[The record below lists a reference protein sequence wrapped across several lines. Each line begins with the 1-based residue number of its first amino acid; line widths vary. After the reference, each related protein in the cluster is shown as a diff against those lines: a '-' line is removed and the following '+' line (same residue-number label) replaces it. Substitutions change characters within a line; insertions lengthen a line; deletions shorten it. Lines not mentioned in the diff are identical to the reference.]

1 MIDFHCHI
9 DLYPDPKKVVEL
21 IDEAKIYVLSVTTT
35 PKAWSKTNL
44 LSKGKPRIRTALGLH
59 PQIAHERLNE
69 LGLFDR
75 LINETKYVGEVGL
88 DGTSEY
94 KFHLPAQLQAFKHI
108 LRTSTHAGGKILSVH
123 SRKAENEVLD
133 TLGLFPDAGI
143 TVLHW
148 FSGPQKQLK
157 RAIDMGCWFSVGPAM
172 IRSMNGKSLV
182 QIMPKDR
189 ILLESDG
196 PFVNISNRPA
206 LPTDMELVARELG
219 LLWSLSVNEVKQIIM
234 NNFNTICKIGHDERH

>member
-9 DLYPDPKKVVEL
+9 DLYPDPKKVIEL

-88 DGTSEY
+88 DGSPEL
-94 KFHLPAQLQAFKHI
+94 KQHFPAQLQVFEHI
-108 LRTSTHAGGKILSVH
+108 LRTSTNAGGKILSVH
-123 SRKAENEVLD
+123 SRRAEAQVLD
-133 TLGLFPDAGI
+133 ALGLFPKAGVP
-143 TVLHW
+143 VLHW
-148 FSGPQKQLK
+148 FSGSKKQLQ

-172 IRSMNGKSLV
+172 LRSANGKSLV
-182 QIMPKDR
+182 QLMPRNR

-196 PFVNISNRPA
+196 PFVKVSSRPA
-206 LPTDMELVARELG
+206 LPTDMELVAKELG
-219 LLWSLSVNEVKQIIM
+219 VLWSLSVAETKQILM
-234 NNFNTICKIGHDERH
+234 MSFSTICKIGHDDSL

>member
-1 MIDFHCHI
+1 VIDFHCHI
-9 DLYPDPKKVVEL
+9 DLYPDPKKVIEL

-75 LINETKYVGEVGL
+75 LINETKYVGEIGL
-88 DGTSEY
+88 DGSPEL
-94 KFHLPAQLQAFKHI
+94 KQHLPAQLQAFEHI
-108 LRTSTHAGGKILSVH
+108 LRTSTNAGGKILSVH
-123 SRKAENEVLD
+123 SRRAEAQVLD
-133 TLGLFPDAGI
+133 ALGLFPNAGVP
-143 TVLHW
+143 VLHW
-148 FSGPQKQLK
+148 FSGSKKQLQ

-172 IRSMNGKSLV
+172 VRSMNGKGLV
-182 QIMPKDR
+182 QLMPRNR

-196 PFVNISNRPA
+196 PFVKVSNRPA
-206 LPTDMELVARELG
+206 LPTDTELVVKELG
-219 LLWSLSVNEVKQIIM
+219 LLWSLSFNETRQILM
-234 NNFNTICKIGHDERH
+234 KSFSTICNIRHDECH